1 MAFVAVRRRERDD
14 ENDACDGAQEATN
27 STLSATEFGE
37 SRLANIGR
45 AKRFAAYRKPRR
57 APMMLCVA
65 AAGMLTAYIKVQESR
80 IV

>member
-37 SRLANIGR
+37 SRLEIMAGR
-45 AKRFAAYRKPRR
+45 SALQP
-57 APMMLCVA
+57 
-65 AAGMLTAYIKVQESR
+65 TESPGGHR
-80 IV
+80 